1 MKSVNPLIIPRNHK
15 VEESLQEAN
24 QNNFKPLNNLIK
36 VLEKPYN
43 NQNDIQEYQ
52 YPKNSKEKYQTFCG
66 T

>member
-1 MKSVNPLIIPRNHK
+1 M
-15 VEESLQEAN
+15 EESLQEAN